1 IGRGRRCHNHGGMCT
16 APKSTATGADCNTY
30 RYWLLL
36 LSLGR
41 TWCEIP
47 RATRLCLFLARG
59 ESFGSTWRRLLVTWR
74 QSGLTRCGAG
84 FAFSCVLRGGWE
96 SKECS
101 SNDDRYDALHCQLLL
116 VVCASEGQEC
126 RTKTARMLVH
136 PFHVE
141 FSFVAKGEPGSL
153 HYPLRA
159 CFRPRGKDGVTA
171 GAFVGRRPA
180 PAAAG
185 ETIAA
190 CCKLWARALIVC
202 AI

>member
-1 IGRGRRCHNHGGMCT
+1 MWPMLAACAGRSCTRVVSREMAGRWRRNRRCGAKTRNGAPCRAAGIGRGRRCHNHGGMCT

-126 RTKTARMLVH
+126 RTKTARM
-136 PFHVE
+136 
-141 FSFVAKGEPGSL
+141 
-153 HYPLRA
+153 
-159 CFRPRGKDGVTA
+159 
-171 GAFVGRRPA
+171 
-180 PAAAG
+180 
-185 ETIAA
+185 
-190 CCKLWARALIVC
+190 
-202 AI
+202 